1 VAEARWREGDQIG
14 RIYPAECTQLI
25 TSIDEQMNDSQAPAI
40 RVFIVSDNHII
51 RSGLRRILDSQPSF
65 RVVAEVSI
73 EKTGDLDTKG
83 ERADLVL
90 VELDPRATDA
100 FAFIDSLKDKKSD
113 LPVLVLCDLA
123 DHELSRKALALGA
136 AGVVL
141 KMQPPAVLIAAI
153 QELCPR
159 AGHRSSPKKL
169 ATQANG
175 RSYASHAE
183 GARNIKS
190 LTVREREIIR
200 LVGRGMKNKE
210 IANRLSISDI
220 TVRHHLT
227 SIFCKLDIED
237 RQKLLILAHHWGL
250 ADLALSNEST

>member
-1 VAEARWREGDQIG
+1 MHTIDYVG
-14 RIYPAECTQLI
+14 L
-25 TSIDEQMNDSQAPAI
+25 TSEMNNLNASAI
-40 RVFIVSDNHII
+40 QVFIVSDNHII
-51 RSGLRRILDSQPSF
+51 RSGLRRILDSHPGF

-73 EKTGDLDTKG
+73 EKAGSLDTKG
-83 ERADLVL
+83 QRADLAL
-90 VELDPRATDA
+90 VELDPRASDG
-100 FAFIDSLKDKKSD
+100 FAFIGGLKDTKSD

-159 AGHRSSPKKL
+159 AGHGSSPKKL
-169 ATQANG
+169 ATEGNG
-175 RSYASHAE
+175 SSYASDAE
-183 GARNIKS
+183 VARNIKS
-190 LTVREREIIR
+190 LTAREREIIR

-227 SIFCKLDIED
+227 SIFCKLEIQD
-237 RQKLLILAHHWGL
+237 RQKLLILAHQWGL
-250 ADLALSNEST
+250 ADLVLSNEST

>member
-1 VAEARWREGDQIG
+1 MPCLPFVMHTIDYCE
-14 RIYPAECTQLI
+14 L
-25 TSIDEQMNDSQAPAI
+25 TSEMNNSHASAI
-40 RVFIVSDNHII
+40 QVFIVSDNHII

-73 EKTGDLDTKG
+73 EKAGNLDTKG
-83 ERADLVL
+83 QRVDLVL

-100 FAFIDSLKDKKSD
+100 FAFIGSLKETKRD
-113 LPVLVLCDLA
+113 LPVLVLSDLA

-159 AGHRSSPKKL
+159 TGHRSSPKNL
-169 ATQANG
+169 AMEGNA
-175 RSYASHAE
+175 RSYASDAE
-183 GARNIKS
+183 GETNIKS
-190 LTVREREIIR
+190 LTAREREIIR

-227 SIFCKLDIED
+227 SIFCKLEIED

-250 ADLALSNEST
+250 ADLTLSNEST

>member
-1 VAEARWREGDQIG
+1 
-14 RIYPAECTQLI
+14 
-25 TSIDEQMNDSQAPAI
+25 MNNLQASTI
-40 RVFIVSDNHII
+40 RVFIVSDNHLI

-73 EKTGDLDTKG
+73 EKAGNLDIH
-83 ERADLVL
+83 ADLVL

-100 FAFIDSLKDKKSD
+100 FAFIRSLKETKRD
-113 LPVLVLCDLA
+113 LPILVLSDLA
-123 DHELSRKALALGA
+123 DHELSHKALALGA
-136 AGVVL
+136 AGIVL

-159 AGHRSSPKKL
+159 TGHRSSPTNL
-169 ATQANG
+169 ATEGNA
-175 RSYASHAE
+175 RSYACDAE
-183 GARNIKS
+183 GARGIKS
-190 LTVREREIIR
+190 LTSREREIIR

-227 SIFCKLDIED
+227 SIFCKLEIED
-237 RQKLLILAHHWGL
+237 RQKLLILAHRYGL
-250 ADLALSNEST
+250 VDLSVSSQPAETSA